1 MPAQPKADRSRCRQ
15 RLPPLGALR
24 FFEAAARHE
33 SFAAAG
39 QELDVT
45 SAAVA
50 HRVRT
55 LEASLGD
62 KLFVRFARGVRLTRP
77 GEAYLKDVQRI
88 LSDLRD
94 VTKRHR
100 SRGQVRVLR
109 IVAAEVVAKSWLMPR
124 LAEFKAARPDITI
137 EFEIDDREIG
147 ADGRD
152 YDAWIAFTNEVEQ
165 TPHAETLFE
174 EALVP
179 VCSPAFLSARGRP
192 RKPHNLR
199 EWPLLY
205 NFEWESYWV
214 YWFAHHHAPPP
225 DLTRASGFRLY
236 SMTVQAAVHGMGVA
250 LGHSAM
256 IAHELEC
263 GLLTALVEP
272 DAAVPAQYALKV
284 APSARDDSHVRA
296 FRDWVLDQASSM
308 RAANTNALIAPAHRA
323 T

>member
-1 MPAQPKADRSRCRQ
+1 MRMPAQPKAHGSRCMQ
-15 RLPPLGALR
+15 HLPPLDALP
-24 FFEAAARHE
+24 FFEAAARNE
-33 SFAAAG
+33 SFVAAG
-39 QELDVT
+39 QELNVT
-45 SAAVA
+45 PTAIA

-62 KLFVRFARGVRLTRP
+62 KLFVRLARGVRLTRP

-88 LSDLRD
+88 LSDLWD

-100 SRGQVRVLR
+100 SRGQARVLR
-109 IVAAEVVAKSWLMPR
+109 IVATEVVAKSWLMPR

-179 VCSPAFLSARGRP
+179 VCSPAFLSARGP
-192 RKPHNLR
+192 LRKPHHLR

-205 NFEWESYWV
+205 NFEWESYWA
-214 YWFAHHHAPPP
+214 YWFAHHDAPPP

-256 IAHELEC
+256 IAHELER
-263 GLLTALVEP
+263 GSLTALVEP
-272 DAAVPAQYALKV
+272 DAAVPARYVLKV
-284 APSARDDSHVRA
+284 PPSARNNAEVRA
-296 FRDWVLDQASSM
+296 FRDWAMDQASRM
-308 RAANTNALIAPAHRA
+308 RAANTSALTAPAQ
-323 T
+323 